1 MIPQVYNMDRQGGE
15 VGRVFLQD
23 AISKFRPGVA
33 DQMSETFKSA
43 LEYNSL
49 AFSGDLLRSAT
60 DTSTEIT
67 KDMWN
72 YEDHENYR
80 KGIPFREGLTEDQA
94 YVEAERYDRDQVR
107 SQFMRNTNPWDL
119 HNLGAAFASAIF
131 DPLSY
136 VPMVGLGSKAIGIGS
151 LIAKRMGTVAN
162 VASKMHPLKSIAI
175 NTLKPIKPIA
185 VYGAE
190 GALGE
195 SAFQIL
201 RATATESNGKDFDY
215 MGAMLD
221 VSIATVFG
229 STLGTIPVAR
239 TIKQKFTD
247 RQQNIALAKAIDGFK
262 QTGEVQ
268 FDGKSPLGE
277 PIKTKE
283 QTLNDYK
290 EFMNNAE
297 NAEKVNLDKNL
308 HPIIDHAKSIGDD
321 VTVAVNKLIKQF
333 IAGDCK

>member
-49 AFSGDLLRSAT
+49 AFAGDLLRSAT

-107 SQFMRNTNPWDL
+107 SQFMHNTNPWDL

-239 TIKQKFTD
+239 TIKKNFTEK
-247 RQQNIALAKAIDGFK
+247 QQLIAIAKATHDFK
-262 QTGEVQ
+262 QHGEVQ
-268 FDGKSPLGE
+268 LDGASPLGE
-277 PIKTKE
+277 GKPSKVETEI
-283 QTLNDYK
+283 NYK
-290 EFMNNAE
+290 EEMDELRTSQEHKLN
-297 NAEKVNLDKNL
+297 KDL
-308 HPIIDHAKSIGDD
+308 HPIVEHLNSLGEDLTAG
-321 VTVAVNKLIKQF
+321 VNNLINRF
-333 IAGDCK
+333 RDCK